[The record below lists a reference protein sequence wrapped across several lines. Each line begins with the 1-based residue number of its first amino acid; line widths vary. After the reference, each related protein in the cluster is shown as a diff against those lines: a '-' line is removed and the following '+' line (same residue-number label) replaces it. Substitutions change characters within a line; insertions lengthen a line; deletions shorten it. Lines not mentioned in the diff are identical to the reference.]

1 MRGRHNVLVAAGV
14 TLAVAAPASAGG
26 IAQFTT
32 PTRNVGC
39 ISSQVD
45 GDPVLRCDI
54 REFSYT
60 PPRRPAGCALDFGD
74 SFTLREDGPA
84 RWTCHGDTAL
94 PPPTGRGFRTIRYGT
109 TWSAGP
115 FSCTSRV
122 TAMECRSDAGHG
134 FRLSRLKAA
143 RFQVRA
149 DDAQPRG
156 FLG

>member
-1 MRGRHNVLVAAGV
+1 MRGSHTLLVATGLA
-14 TLAVAAPASAGG
+14 LAVTATASAGG

-39 ISSQVD
+39 ISTQVG

-54 REFSYT
+54 REFSYA
-60 PPRRPAGCALDFGD
+60 PPKRPATCAQDYGD

-94 PPPTGRGFRTIRYGT
+94 PPLTGKGFRTIRYGT
-109 TWSAGP
+109 TWSDGP

-134 FRLSRLKAA
+134 FRLSRLKAS
-143 RFQVRA
+143 RFRVRA
-149 DDAQPRG
+149 DDAQPRPV
-156 FLG
+156 LG